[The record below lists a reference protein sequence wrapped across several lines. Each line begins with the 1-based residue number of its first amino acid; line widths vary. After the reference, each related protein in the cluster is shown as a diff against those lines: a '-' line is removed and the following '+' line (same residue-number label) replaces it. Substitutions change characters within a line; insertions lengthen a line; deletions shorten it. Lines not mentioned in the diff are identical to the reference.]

1 MNHNIRLYDLAK
13 NYITN
18 VKSKNMDL
26 PYAIDQVSHLA
37 QEDVCSL
44 GATIEKLT
52 FVAFYIQDLESPAI
66 KQYESLCSSLLALTG
81 KLPYHLLGM
90 AQNLD
95 VFSEYYTCYRKYLKT
110 RLLKMGISDIL

>member
-1 MNHNIRLYDLAK
+1 MYNNIGLYELTK

-18 VKSKNMDL
+18 VESNNMDL
-26 PYAIDQVSHLA
+26 PYAIEQISYLA

-52 FVAFYIQDLESPAI
+52 FVAFNIQHLESPTI

-90 AQNLD
+90 AQNLN
-95 VFSEYYTCYRKYLKT
+95 VFSEYYACYRKHLKT
-110 RLLKMGISDIL
+110 RLIEFGVLDIL